1 MMKKRGYGQSW
12 SLDIILAFVIFALI
26 IGIFYT
32 VLSKNNTGKTENL
45 QREADV
51 LSNNLDSATGLN
63 TTLSV
68 IDKGTV
74 DEIKLQELYNS
85 SYQSLKSQFGIRGDF
100 CVYVVDQYGNLITVN
115 TSQGE
120 LVGFGNGNLTINGKP
135 CGSVLS

>member
-1 MMKKRGYGQSW
+1 MKKRGYGQSW

-32 VLSKNNTGKTENL
+32 VLSKNNPGKTENL

-51 LSNNLDSATGLN
+51 LSNNLDSSTGLN
-63 TTLSV
+63 TSLSV
-68 IDKGTV
+68 IEGGTV
-74 DEIKLQELYNS
+74 DEFKLQELYNS

-120 LVGFGNGNLTINGKP
+120 LVGFGNGNLTINGKA
-135 CGSVLS
+135 CGTTIN